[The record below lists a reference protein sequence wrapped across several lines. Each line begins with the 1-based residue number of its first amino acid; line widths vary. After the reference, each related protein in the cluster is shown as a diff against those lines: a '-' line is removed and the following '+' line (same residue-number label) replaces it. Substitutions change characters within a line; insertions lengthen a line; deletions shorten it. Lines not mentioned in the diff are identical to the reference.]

1 MNGCYDLHGIVPII
15 NTPFDEK
22 LNIDVPSLERLIEQ
36 SITDGIVGCIVPAVA
51 SEVDKLSL
59 SERKFLVKQVASVAN
74 RRIKV
79 IAGVSSEEI
88 KDAIG
93 LAENALHLGCDGILC
108 RVPDR
113 LEADHQGTVQFF
125 QELSS
130 VGMEMLM
137 VQDLS
142 WNGYGMSLKTILE
155 MFKKISAFK
164 CIKIETIPAGFK
176 SSQVL
181 SETKGELNISS
192 GWSLPEMIE
201 ALDRGIHG
209 FNTTAINKPFIHI
222 YRLHTEGHRFEA
234 IKLFE
239 EIVPFLAWTHQ
250 HIDISIQFLKRYCY
264 TKGIFSTFN
273 VRQPILPFDL
283 YHDRCSEELIRN
295 IILCETRLT

>member
-1 MNGCYDLHGIVPII
+1 MTGCYNLHGIVPII
-15 NTPFDEK
+15 NTPFDEE

-36 SITDGIVGCIVPAVA
+36 SIADGIVGCIVPAVA
-51 SEVDKLSL
+51 SEVEKLSL
-59 SERKFLVKQVASVAN
+59 SERKFLVKQVASIADS
-74 RRIKV
+74 RIKV

-93 LAENALHLGCDGILC
+93 LAENALRLGCDGILC

-113 LEADHQGTVQFF
+113 LEGDHQGTVQFF
-125 QELSS
+125 HDLSS

-142 WNGYGMSLKTILE
+142 WNGYGMSLETILE

-181 SETKGELNISS
+181 SATKGKLNVSS
-192 GWSLPEMIE
+192 GWALPEMIE

-209 FNTTAINKPFIHI
+209 FNTTAVNKPFVHI
-222 YRLHTEGHRFEA
+222 YRLHIEGRRSEA

-239 EIVPFLAWTHQ
+239 EIIPFLAWTHQ

-283 YHDRCSEELIRN
+283 YHERCSEELIRK
-295 IILCETRLT
+295 IILCETTLT

>member
-1 MNGCYDLHGIVPII
+1 MTGCYDLHGIVPII

-51 SEVDKLSL
+51 SEVEKLSL
-59 SERKFLVKQVASVAN
+59 RERKFLVEQVASIAG

-108 RVPDR
+108 RVPDK
-113 LEADHQGTVQFF
+113 LEADHQGIVRFF

-137 VQDLS
+137 IQDLS
-142 WNGYGMSLKTILE
+142 WNGYGMSLKTIFE

-181 SETKGELNISS
+181 AETKGELNVSS

-209 FNTTAINKPFIHI
+209 FNTTAINKPFVHI
-222 YRLHTEGHRFEA
+222 YRLHTGGNRFKA

-273 VRQPILPFDL
+273 VRQPILPFDQ

-295 IILCETRLT
+295 IISCETRLT